1 MERLLSE
8 LVDRLRK
15 AHKDALVSVVLYG
28 SGAAPESRDGLSDYN
43 VLCVL
48 RQVTPSEL
56 HNSESVFRWWREMKN
71 PAPLL
76 LSADEVLTSTDCFP
90 IEFHDICERHRVLFG
105 DDVIK
110 DLEVDDAFYRAQVE
124 HELRA
129 KMLRLRQ
136 KAGGLISEKD
146 LLLRLMCDSVSTFCV
161 LFRHALRLGGDS
173 PHYGKREVIA
183 AAHDRFGIVR
193 QPFETLLD
201 IREDKLKPKQ
211 VANSVELFAS
221 YLKEIQAVVDAVNR
235 MER

>member
-8 LVDRLRK
+8 LVERLRR
-15 AHKDALVSVVLYG
+15 AHRDTLVSVVLYG
-28 SGAAPESRDGLSDYN
+28 SGAEPDARDGLSDYN

-48 RQVTPSEL
+48 RQVTPAEL
-56 HNSESVFRWWREMKN
+56 HNSEGVFRWWREMKN

-76 LSADEVLTSTDCFP
+76 MSLDELHSSSDCFP
-90 IEFHDICERHRVLFG
+90 IEFHDICERHRILDG
-105 DDVIK
+105 EDVVK
-110 DLEVDDAFYRAQVE
+110 DIVVDDAFYRAQIE

-161 LFRHALRLGGDS
+161 LFRHALRLAGDA
-173 PHYGKREVIA
+173 PHFGKHEVIEA
-183 AAHDRFGIVR
+183 ARDRFGVNA
-193 QPFETLLD
+193 QPFDTLLRL
-201 IREDKLKPKQ
+201 RENKLKPKD

-221 YLKEIQAVVDAVNR
+221 YLKEIRIVVDAVDG

>member
-15 AHKDALVSVVLYG
+15 AHGDALVSVLLYG
-28 SGAAPESRDGLSDYN
+28 SGAVPDSRDGLSDYN

-48 RQVTPSEL
+48 KQVTPHEL
-56 HNSESVFRWWREMKN
+56 HNSETVFRWWREMKN

-76 LSADEVLTSTDCFP
+76 MSSDEVITSADCFP
-90 IEFHDICERHRVLFG
+90 IEFHDICERHRLLFG
-105 DDVIK
+105 EDVVK
-110 DLEVDDAFYRAQVE
+110 DIEVDDAFYRAQVE

-129 KMLRLRQ
+129 KLLRLRQ

-161 LFRHALRLGGDS
+161 LFRHALRLAGDS
-173 PHYGKREVIA
+173 PRFGKRDVVA
-183 AAHDRFGIVR
+183 AARDRFGISP
-193 QPFETLLD
+193 QPFDTLLD
-201 IREDKLKPKQ
+201 LREDKLKPKH
-211 VANSVELFAS
+211 VASSLQLFAS
-221 YLKEIQAVVDAVNR
+221 YLKEIQVVVDAVNR